1 MSEKTFP
8 TIGYWRS
15 EQRTFHLRE
24 GETLPK
30 GWFNTASKAAT
41 RSSGASPPG
50 DAPAVIEG
58 MQPKKRGR
66 PRKSQETEGSA
77 RSAEFRHETDEE
89 PAAELAS
96 EVGDYP
102 RSELGD

>member
-41 RSSGASPPG
+41 RSSEHPRL
-50 DAPAVIEG
+50 G
-58 MQPKKRGR
+58 MRLR
-66 PRKSQETEGSA
+66 
-77 RSAEFRHETDEE
+77 
-89 PAAELAS
+89 
-96 EVGDYP
+96 
-102 RSELGD
+102 